1 MNYNKSCMCLGL
13 AHNFTK
19 EELRQRYLKLSLRF
33 HPDKNPCVDAKDKFQ
48 EINEAYLFLNN
59 EIKADLIK
67 ETSYEDLLY
76 CFLKSFS
83 KQQWILPIIHKLIK
97 DYENYSHDLLDKM
110 EDSLV
115 VDLYETV
122 IMFKNIIKLPES
134 FLIKLKEKAE
144 TQMSKKKNIVLHP
157 SLDDLLDGLVYK
169 GHINNMNFYVPLWHV
184 ELIYEIKDEEYLVQC
199 NPILEDY
206 VNIDNE
212 NDVHIF
218 CNMYIQELLKK
229 EKVEI
234 PLTKNKNITVEV
246 NKIKIQPKQV
256 LSLFGEGIPKID
268 AENIYDISYSNLYI
282 HLSLF

>member
-1 MNYNKSCMCLGL
+1 MNYKESCMCLGL
-13 AHNFTK
+13 SHNFTK

-33 HPDKNPCVDAKDKFQ
+33 HPDKNPCVDAKSKFQ
-48 EINEAYLFLNN
+48 DINEAYLFLNN

-67 ETSYEDLLY
+67 ETSYEDLLC

-83 KQQWILPIIHKLIK
+83 KQQWILPIIYKLIK
-97 DYENYSHDLLDKM
+97 DYENYSHDFLDKL
-110 EDSLV
+110 EESLV
-115 VDLYETV
+115 IDLYETI
-122 IMFKNIIKLPES
+122 IMFNNIIKLPES
-134 FLIKLKEKAE
+134 FLNKLKEKAE
-144 TQMSKKKNIVLHP
+144 TQMSNKKKIVLHP

-169 GHINNMNFYVPLWHV
+169 GHINNVNFYVPLWHV

-218 CNMYIQELLKK
+218 CNMYIQELLNK

-234 PLTKNKNITVEV
+234 PLTKNKNMTVEV
-246 NKIKIQPKQV
+246 NKIKIQPKQI
-256 LSLFGEGIPKID
+256 LSFLNEGIPKID
-268 AENIYDISYSNLYI
+268 ANNIYDISFSNLYI